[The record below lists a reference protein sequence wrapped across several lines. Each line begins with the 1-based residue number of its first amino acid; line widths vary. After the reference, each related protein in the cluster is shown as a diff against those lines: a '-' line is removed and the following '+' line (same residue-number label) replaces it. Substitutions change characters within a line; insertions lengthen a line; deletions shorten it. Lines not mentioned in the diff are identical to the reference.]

1 MKAINSLHNFN
12 FNSSLTQL
20 PLTKNPQ
27 NIYAAN
33 FSLLNVAETP
43 SENSLFTSLEPLS
56 FDSLSN
62 LSLVNDFNELKSLD
76 SAKASHA
83 QMIKVSKKRD
93 SVVNVQSLIMSYLEF
108 GDFRSA
114 TMVFFVGFVQNY
126 LYWNSFVANYR
137 NSGGDP
143 HEILEVFVELHNK
156 GVRFGSE
163 ILTIVLKL
171 CANLEDMCLGLEVH
185 ACLIKRGFDL
195 EVYPKCALMNFYG
208 KFLNVDSANK
218 VFDERSD
225 YNFLLWNEAVLVHL
239 RNERWLQALHTFR
252 DMQFSSAKANSLV
265 IAKVLE
271 ACRKVGAFEGGK
283 QIHGYVIRNPVESDS
298 FICNSL
304 ISMYSKNDN
313 LELARAVF
321 DLMGNRN
328 LSSWNSIISSYTA
341 FSYLDY
347 ALELFHEMET
357 SNVKPDIVTW
367 NCLLSGH
374 FLHGSHREVLNILR
388 KMQIAGYKPNS
399 RSITSVLQAVSEL
412 QYQNFG
418 KEIHCYV
425 LRNGLDYDLHVGT
438 SLLDMYVKND
448 DLTSAQ
454 DFFDDMKNRN
464 IFAWNS
470 LISGYSFKGNF
481 EKAVSLLNQMRKEGI
496 KPDIVTYNSMISGYS
511 MTGCI
516 KEALA
521 TIREIKTLGLTP
533 NVVSWTAL
541 ISGCSQKGYY
551 KDALEFCIQMQHE
564 SIKPNST
571 TIPSLLRAC
580 TSLSSLQKGREIH
593 CFSIKTG
600 FVEEEFVTT
609 ALIDMYSKCGSLKNA
624 HDVFQKVESKTL
636 ASWNS
641 MIMGLAIYGRGE
653 EAISLFRKMQDKKIQ
668 PDDIT
673 FTTLLSSCKQ
683 SGLINEGWKYFDSMK
698 SDYGIVPKI
707 EHYSCMVDL
716 LGRAGYLDE
725 AWDFIERMPIEPDIK
740 VWGALLGSCRI
751 HDNLELGELS
761 ANKLFKLEPY
771 NPVNYIL
778 MMNIYAASNRG
789 DDVDRIKDLMDGRGV
804 RIGNVWSQIQ
814 INQTV
819 HVFSAVGK
827 PHPDEGDIYFE
838 LYQIISEMKNLGYV
852 PDTKCV
858 HQKISEVEKQ
868 KVLLAHTEKLAI
880 MYGLIKSKN
889 KAPIRVIK
897 NTRICSDCH
906 TMAKYISLLRKH
918 QIILK
923 DGVRFHHFREGKCSC
938 NDFW

>member
-1 MKAINSLHNFN
+1 MEAINSLHCFN
-12 FNSSLTQL
+12 FNPSLPRL
-20 PLTKNPQ
+20 LLTKNPQ
-27 NIYAAN
+27 KNYAAN
-33 FSLLNVAETP
+33 FSLLSVAETSP
-43 SENSLFTSLEPLS
+43 ENSVSDSLEPLS
-56 FDSLSN
+56 SNSLSD
-62 LSLVNDFNELKSLD
+62 LSLYNDFNEHKSLD
-76 SAKASHA
+76 SVKESHA
-83 QMIKVSKKRD
+83 RMIKVSKAWN
-93 SVVNVQSLIMSYLEF
+93 SVENVQSLIMSYLEF

-114 TMVFFVGFVQNY
+114 TMIFFVGFAQNY
-126 LYWNSFVANYR
+126 LYWNSFVANYK
-137 NSGGDP
+137 NFGGDP
-143 HEILEVFVELHNK
+143 NEILEVFAELHNK

-163 ILTIVLKL
+163 VLTIALKL
-171 CANLEDMCLGLEVH
+171 CANLEDICLGREVH
-185 ACLIKRGFDL
+185 ACLIKGGFDL

-208 KFLNVDSANK
+208 KFLGLDSATK
-218 VFDERSD
+218 VFDESSEH
-225 YNFLLWNEAVLVHL
+225 NFLLWNEAVLVHL
-239 RNERWLQALHTFR
+239 RNDRWLQALHTFR
-252 DMQFSSAKANSLV
+252 DMQFSSVKANSLV

-271 ACRKVGAFEGGK
+271 ACQKLGDLEAGK
-283 QIHGYVIRNPVESDS
+283 QIHGYVIRNSVESD
-298 FICNSL
+298 FLICNSL

-321 DLMGNRN
+321 DIMGNRN

-341 FSYLDY
+341 AACLDY

-357 SNVKPDIVTW
+357 SNVKPDVVTW

-374 FLHGSHREVLNILR
+374 FYRGSHREVLNILK
-388 KMQIAGYKPNS
+388 KMQVSGYKPNS
-399 RSITSVLQAVSEL
+399 RSITTVLQAVSEL
-412 QYQNFG
+412 RSQNFG

-425 LRNGLDYDLHVGT
+425 IRNRLDYDLHVGT

-448 DLTSAQ
+448 DFTSAQ
-454 DFFDDMKNRN
+454 DFFDGMKKRN

-481 EKAVSLLNQMRKEGI
+481 ERAVSLLNQMREAGI

-511 MTGCI
+511 MAGCI
-516 KEALA
+516 KEALVM
-521 TIREIKTLGLTP
+521 IRDIKTLGLNP

-541 ISGCSQKGYY
+541 ISGCSQQGYH

-571 TIPSLLRAC
+571 TILSLLQAC
-580 TSLSSLQKGREIH
+580 TGISSLQKGREIH
-593 CFSIKTG
+593 SFSIKTG
-600 FVEEEFVTT
+600 YVEEEFVKT
-609 ALIDMYSKCGSLKNA
+609 ALIDMYSKCGSLMNA
-624 HDVFQKVESKTL
+624 YNVFQKVESKTL
-636 ASWNS
+636 ASWNP
-641 MIMGLAIYGRGE
+641 MIMGLAIFGRGK
-653 EAISLFRKMQDKKIQ
+653 EAISLFQKMQDEKIQ

-673 FTTLLSSCKQ
+673 FTALLSSCKH
-683 SGLINEGWKYFDSMK
+683 SGLINEGWKYFDSIK

-725 AWDFIERMPIEPDIK
+725 AWDFIETMPIEPDNTI
-740 VWGALLGSCRI
+740 WGTLLGSCQV
-751 HDNLELGELS
+751 HYNLELGELS
-761 ANKLFKLEPY
+761 ANKLFELEPH

-778 MMNIYAASNRG
+778 MMNIYAASNRW

-804 RIGNVWSQIQ
+804 RIGHVWSQLQ

-838 LYQIISEMKNLGYV
+838 LYQIISEMKYLGYV
-852 PDTKCV
+852 PDTNCV
-858 HQKISEVEKQ
+858 QQKINEVEKQ

-880 MYGLIKSKN
+880 TYGLIKLKN

-906 TMAKYISLLRKH
+906 TVAKYVSLLRKH